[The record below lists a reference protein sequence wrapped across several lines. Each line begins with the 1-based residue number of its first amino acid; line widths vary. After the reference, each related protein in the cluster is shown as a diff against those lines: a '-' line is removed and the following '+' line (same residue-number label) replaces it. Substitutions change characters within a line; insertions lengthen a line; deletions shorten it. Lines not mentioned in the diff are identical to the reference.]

1 MVTETD
7 ELGHPSY
14 TAEEEA
20 ERMVSISVALM
31 EQNKFLKNILINR
44 YNPDLTAVD
53 KTPTEERLWQLKK
66 ILDDLLPTLSNG
78 LTLLYSSYPGRLL
91 N

>member
-31 EQNKFLKNILINR
+31 EQNKSLKNILINR
-44 YNPDLTAVD
+44 YNPDLTAVT
-53 KTPTEERLWQLKK
+53 KPYRRETVAIKEEDIGCQHCRM
-66 ILDDLLPTLSNG
+66 D
-78 LTLLYSSYPGRLL
+78 
-91 N
+91 